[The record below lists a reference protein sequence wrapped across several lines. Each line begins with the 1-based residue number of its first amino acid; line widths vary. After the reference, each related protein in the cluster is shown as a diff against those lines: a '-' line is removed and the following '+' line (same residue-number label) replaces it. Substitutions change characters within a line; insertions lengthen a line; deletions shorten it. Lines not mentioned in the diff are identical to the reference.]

1 MRIPLSGHRSS
12 CCTVR
17 ELAGHSVHTVGFAHL
32 PLESWQLL
40 MSFICSEVM
49 KGDSVNAKV
58 FVKAFLKP
66 QETC

>member
-1 MRIPLSGHRSS
+1 M
-12 CCTVR
+12 VR
-17 ELAGHSVHTVGFAHL
+17 ELAGPSVHTVGFAHL

-49 KGDSVNAKV
+49 KGESVNAKV